1 MTALDK
7 AKEFN
12 YPEIVDLLTN
22 GPRETIE
29 TTDQSRVEYETI
41 KQDKE
46 LLLEKTQEQEETI
59 NQLQQKNC
67 EQAEEI
73 NKLKSYLF
81 ALKEKVKDI
90 EFFEISEYEEIA
102 VIEEGSTSSIKN
114 VIKKEKGKY
123 VKKEMKNFT
132 HEMLQRFLLE
142 SEILFKLRHP
152 CIVRIFGFNNGD
164 ETHPPSIVISHEPKS
179 LESAIKDGELDES
192 LKNRITVELVLGM
205 RYIHEHKFMHRNLKP
220 SNILLSKN
228 RHVRISDFG
237 LSKEESHESSQTK
250 GIGALQFMAPE
261 LFEDNNDSYT
271 NKVDVYSFGITLI
284 FIITDK
290 YPTFSMRNAVMDV
303 IPQLPSSVVNWVR
316 ELIARC
322 LSQSPENR
330 PSFAQIFEIMKSNNY
345 DMFNENIPQS
355 LTTRQQRMKKLIEER
370 ILKIEAFE
378 YQHQQQ

>member
-1 MTALDK
+1 
-7 AKEFN
+7 
-12 YPEIVDLLTN
+12 
-22 GPRETIE
+22 
-29 TTDQSRVEYETI
+29 
-41 KQDKE
+41 
-46 LLLEKTQEQEETI
+46 
-59 NQLQQKNC
+59 
-67 EQAEEI
+67 
-73 NKLKSYLF
+73 
-81 ALKEKVKDI
+81 
-90 EFFEISEYEEIA
+90 
-102 VIEEGSTSSIKN
+102 
-114 VIKKEKGKY
+114 
-123 VKKEMKNFT
+123 MKNFT
-132 HEMLQRFLLE
+132 HEMLQRFILE

-152 CIVRIFGFNNGD
+152 CIVRIFGFNKGD

-179 LESAIKDGELDES
+179 LESAIKDEELDES
-192 LKNRITVELVLGM
+192 QKNRITVELVLGM
-205 RYIHEHKFMHRNLKP
+205 RYIHEHNFMHRNLKP

-237 LSKEESHESSQTK
+237 LSKEESYESSHAK

-290 YPTFSMRNAVMDV
+290 YPTFSMRNVVMGV

-345 DMFNENIPQS
+345 DMFNESIHQS
-355 LTTRQQRMKKLIEER
+355 LTTRQQRMKKLTEER